1 MEIKDEKRAREA
13 RLKRHDISVKPDGK
27 ENTFAVTLASDM
39 AGQVPEWIQL
49 LPFGLVKSVKGDF
62 NVDGESLAE
71 IIGYFEAR
79 GNDVVID
86 YEHQTLDGGQAPAA
100 GWVKEL
106 QDRGPNGLWARV
118 DWTERAREYLAN
130 KEYRYLSPVVLVR
143 RADNKAVA
151 IHSVALTNAPAMSGV
166 RPIVNNITKEL
177 VAMALREGKIAPAL
191 KEWAEQYAL
200 KDMDGFKA
208 FLDQAPQMV
217 PLSPAP
223 GRGGGKPG
231 AGADEVQMSVNK
243 LLGVSEEDFKKYG
256 QEAYNHSGIILTNK
270 DSFYCQS
277 DDIQVKVNKLLGISE
292 EDFKKYGQV

>member
-1 MEIKDEKRAREA
+1 
-13 RLKRHDISVKPDGK
+13 
-27 ENTFAVTLASDM
+27 M
-39 AGQVPEWIQL
+39 AGQVPEWIKL

-62 NVDGESLAE
+62 NVDEESLTE

-106 QDRGPNGLWARV
+106 QDRGPDGLWARV

-177 VAMALREGKIAPAL
+177 VTRALREGKIAPAL

-200 KDMDGFKA
+200 KDLDGFKA

-223 GRGGGKPG
+223 GRGGGKLG

-256 QEAYNHSGIILTNK
+256 QEAYNHSGMILTNK
-270 DSFYCQS
+270 AGFYGQS